1 MSGDRL
7 VSREEERE
15 VRIEVE
21 SPLTP
26 ALSPEGRGNTSAW
39 IDGRKV
45 SWRTVRPGG
54 AFVELEVEGRL
65 APVRVAREGDRAFVA
80 SSGKVYE
87 VRRESTRPAAR
98 ARSAGD
104 HGAGLADLIA
114 PMPGRIRK
122 ALVQAGDRVERGQV
136 VLVLEAMKM
145 EHAIRAPRDGTV
157 TKLDHSEGE
166 LVEAGAVLAEI
177 G

>member
-1 MSGDRL
+1 MSGERL
-7 VSREEERE
+7 VSRGEERA
-15 VRIEVE
+15 VRLEK

-26 ALSPEGRGNTSAW
+26 DGGESGFAW
-39 IDGRKV
+39 IEGTRVPWKAIRRDGV
-45 SWRTVRPGG
+45 LV
-54 AFVELEVEGRL
+54 ALEVEGRL
-65 APVRVAREGDRAFVA
+65 APVRVARDGDRAFVA
-80 SSGKVYE
+80 SSGEVYE
-87 VRRESTRPAAR
+87 VRRESRRPAS
-98 ARSAGD
+98 RSRGAGD
-104 HGAGLADLIA
+104 HGPGLADLIA

-122 ALVQAGDRVERGQV
+122 ALVRAGDSVERGQV

-157 TKLDHSEGE
+157 TRLDHSEGD